1 MVVAVE
7 RQQIARKAE
16 KREQLNSFS
25 PLNFGIVS
33 GCFKKQG
40 FQDNQSA
47 EQESVLHLSFAKFLS
62 VPQWGSSL
70 STRNLP
76 SIVFVVTEMRV
87 PVDAV

>member
-1 MVVAVE
+1 
-7 RQQIARKAE
+7 
-16 KREQLNSFS
+16 
-25 PLNFGIVS
+25 
-33 GCFKKQG
+33 
-40 FQDNQSA
+40 
-47 EQESVLHLSFAKFLS
+47 